1 MTTSKT
7 YFPGLNAL
15 RFFAAMAV
23 LLTHVEFVKKMMMH
37 GGQFWL
43 KVEERIHQSAFSSII
58 RTGPPDPIHWL
69 SPFVTFGG
77 YVGVIFFF
85 VLSGFLITY
94 LLLEEKRVSSTVAVK
109 KFYMRRILRIWPLYY
124 FLLILGFFVLHHLP
138 LFRVISQEDTFF
150 NHYWLN
156 LISYIGLLPNFAFA
170 FVMEG
175 VPNLGHFWSIG
186 VEEQFYLIWPLLLK
200 FSKKPMRTIW
210 LFLVS
215 VLLFKFASFA
225 IIKIF
230 FPSPPVDSNMIVF
243 TPVELYKNFVGSLKF
258 EAMAMGGIGACW
270 VFYRNN
276 SVLQF
281 IFSKPMQWIA
291 LTGIP
296 IIILF
301 TPVQLYLGLYLFF
314 SVPSLLIIV
323 NVAANPNCF
332 FRIRGKTIDY
342 LGKISYGIYM
352 YHLICI
358 AFVFNVLNGWIDFPK
373 RLEGWQTALLYV
385 FSIPLTIGVASLSY
399 HYLEYPF
406 IRKKRNFTTVISGD
420 DARD

>member
-23 LLTHVEFVKKMMMH
+23 LLTHVEFTKKVMMH
-37 GGQFWL
+37 GDQFWL
-43 KVEERIHQSAFSSII
+43 KIEERIQQSAIHSIL
-58 RTGPPDPIHWL
+58 RQGPPEPIHWL

-94 LLLEEKRVSSTVAVK
+94 LLLEEKRVSSTVEVK

-124 FLLILGFFVLHHLP
+124 FLVFLGFFVLHHLP

-175 VPNLGHFWSIG
+175 VPNIGHLWSIG
-186 VEEQFYLIWPLLLK
+186 VEEQFYLMWPLLLK
-200 FSKKPMRTIW
+200 FSKKPMRTIS
-210 LFLVS
+210 LFLVG
-215 VLLFKFASFA
+215 VLLFKIVSFIA
-225 IIKIF
+225 IKLL
-230 FPSPPVDSNMIVF
+230 FPGPPPDPDFIVF
-243 TPVELYKNFVGSLKF
+243 SPVETYKRFVGSLKF

-270 VFYRNN
+270 VFYRNH

-281 IFSKPMQWIA
+281 IFSRPMQWIA

-296 IIILF
+296 LIILF
-301 TPVQLYLGLYLFF
+301 TPAQLYLGLYLFF
-314 SVPSLLIIV
+314 SIPSVLIIV
-323 NVAANPNCF
+323 NVAANPSCF
-332 FRIRGKTIDY
+332 FRLQGKTIDY

-352 YHLICI
+352 YHLVCI
-358 AFVFNVLNGWIDFPK
+358 AFVFNALNGWLDFPK
-373 RLEGWQTALLYV
+373 RLETWHTILLYV
-385 FSIPLTIGVASLSY
+385 FSIPLTI
-399 HYLEYPF
+399 PF
-406 IRKKRNFTTVISGD
+406 PNPHPRHAVFTAVMHNHHSSTCCFCFE
-420 DARD
+420 